1 MFQQLLDK
9 LIDFATTSGIR
20 LVVALVILLIGLKLI
35 SILIKVV
42 KKSKGMQKIDPSA
55 RSFLLSFISIGL
67 KIMLVI
73 SIAGYLGLEMTSILA
88 VLASAGLAIG
98 LALQGALGNLA
109 GGLMILIFKPF
120 RVGDYID
127 NHTDAGTV
135 KEINIFYTVLN
146 TIDNNRIM
154 LPNGALTNTSIVNYS
169 MEQKRRVD
177 LTFTT
182 SYQTDIKMVR
192 QILLGVASSHPLTV
206 VDPAEPFCR
215 LSAHGDHALSFVLRT
230 WTLAENY
237 WELRF
242 DLLEQIK
249 QAFDEY
255 GIEIPYPQL
264 DVHLDNQ

>member
-1 MFQQLLDK
+1 M
-9 LIDFATTSGIR
+9 
-20 LVVALVILLIGLKLI
+20 
-35 SILIKVV
+35 
-42 KKSKGMQKIDPSA
+42 
-55 RSFLLSFISIGL
+55 SFVSIGL
-67 KIMLVI
+67 KIMLFI

-109 GGLMILIFKPF
+109 GGMMILIFKPF

-127 NHTDAGTV
+127 THTDAGTV
-135 KEINIFYTVLN
+135 KEINIFYTVLY
-146 TIDNNRIM
+146 TVDNNRIM
-154 LPNGALTNTSIVNYS
+154 LPNGALTNSSITNYS

-182 SYQTDIKMVR
+182 SYQADIKRVR
-192 QILLGVASSHPLTV
+192 QLLLDVAVSHPLTI

-215 LSAHGDHALSFVLRT
+215 LSAHGDSALSFVLRT

-242 DLLEQIK
+242 DLLEQVK
-249 QAFDEY
+249 QAFDQND
-255 GIEIPYPQL
+255 IEIPYPQL
-264 DVHLDNQ
+264 DLHLDRK